1 MISDNHSAG
10 LILNESRVSGDI
22 SKNHDIPS
30 AIHYQNTLITN
41 AKGLKDIFSDEFES
55 IGQEQIIL
63 IKVISKHIE
72 GINAKV
78 KEMTDA
84 RKKANALTDAQEK
97 AEAYC
102 DKVKPYFEIIRDQG
116 NKLECLVDN
125 EL

>member
-72 GINAKV
+72 GIR
-78 KEMTDA
+78 
-84 RKKANALTDAQEK
+84 RKLK
-97 AEAYC
+97 
-102 DKVKPYFEIIRDQG
+102 
-116 NKLECLVDN
+116 KLYIPVMICH
-125 EL
+125 

>member
-72 GINAKV
+72 EITIKVIVLVVSDLNNLIITSSSYPWGYEIFKNIYGTYTPIGI
-78 KEMTDA
+78 
-84 RKKANALTDAQEK
+84 
-97 AEAYC
+97 
-102 DKVKPYFEIIRDQG
+102 G
-116 NKLECLVDN
+116 
-125 EL
+125 